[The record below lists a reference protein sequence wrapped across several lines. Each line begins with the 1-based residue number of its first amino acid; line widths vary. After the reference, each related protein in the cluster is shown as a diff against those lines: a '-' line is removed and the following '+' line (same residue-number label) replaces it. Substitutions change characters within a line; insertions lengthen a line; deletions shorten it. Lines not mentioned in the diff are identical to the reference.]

1 MLVLISHAQAMMMQL
16 DLRIEAANLNRFRS
30 NFASERSLRERV
42 CFPEPIQPFVA
53 EAVLVETY
61 VHGRPVKEYAD
72 ADIDTRTELSRVG
85 VQAGVATR
93 VWDIFQNDN
102 GGTTCQNIHTASQSN
117 ATLKSY
123 D

>member
-1 MLVLISHAQAMMMQL
+1 MQL

-85 VQAGVATR
+85 VQAGVATLDSR
-93 VWDIFQNDN
+93 LHPVGRAFPTLPWCPAGDHEDDLPRQFPA
-102 GGTTCQNIHTASQSN
+102 HRPASG
-117 ATLKSY
+117 
-123 D
+123 